1 MTLRF
6 LINSRTGERIPH
18 ANLSRF
24 HPDFGLTQRE
34 HEVNKA
40 KRAAGKL
47 PFDPVSERRRA
58 GRMTK
63 AAKAMTS

>member
-1 MTLRF
+1 MRF
-6 LINSRTGERIPH
+6 LVNSRTGQRIAH

-24 HPDFGLTQRE
+24 HPDFGQTPSE
-34 HEVNKA
+34 HAASKV

-47 PFDPVSERRRA
+47 PFDPVSERRKA

-63 AAKAMTS
+63 AAKALMS